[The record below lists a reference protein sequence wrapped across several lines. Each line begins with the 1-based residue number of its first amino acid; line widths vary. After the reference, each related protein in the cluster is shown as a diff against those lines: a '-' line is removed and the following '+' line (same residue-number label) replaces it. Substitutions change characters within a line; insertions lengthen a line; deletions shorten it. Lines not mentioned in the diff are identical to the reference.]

1 MPTRQKKEELL
12 QEIKEKLDRAN
23 VVVLADY
30 RGLDVAAIT
39 KLRQQ
44 LRNSGSELK
53 VSKNTLTLKAATEL
67 GFEGLEKYL
76 EGPTAIALGY
86 EDLVAPAKILSD
98 FAKEY
103 KVLEIKG
110 GLLEGKAIDA
120 NEIKSLAALPSRE
133 VLLAKMLG
141 SMQSPMYGFAGC
153 LQGLL
158 RNFVYA
164 LEAIRQQKENE
175 SA

>member
-76 EGPTAIALGY
+76 
-86 EDLVAPAKILSD
+86 
-98 FAKEY
+98 
-103 KVLEIKG
+103 
-110 GLLEGKAIDA
+110 
-120 NEIKSLAALPSRE
+120 
-133 VLLAKMLG
+133 
-141 SMQSPMYGFAGC
+141 
-153 LQGLL
+153 
-158 RNFVYA
+158 
-164 LEAIRQQKENE
+164 
-175 SA
+175 